1 MSYNKSMNY
10 LRKINIYIKLS
21 LLSFIFVPFLVDANS
36 ANFPNGIL
44 LKSTDNPKVYYIENG
59 TRRPIESPN
68 MLRSQ
73 FRWEDLVVST
83 SVEVDAIPMGAEMT
97 YRDGSLLSNRGSVYV
112 ISDGARRPIES
123 SGTFLQKGY
132 KWSNVI
138 AVSDAELAPHPQ
150 GAILTA
156 NDKHPNGSLLVG
168 PGGAVFVIKN
178 GQRRYI
184 PSPLIFEARYRWE
197 SLINVSEGDLNT
209 YPQGENE
216 FYPDGLLISSA
227 TGVYMMQNNVRQP
240 ITSPEIFESYGL
252 NWGQVRRATDFELSI
267 IPVSGAFN
275 TVKTYR
281 EGSLVGAHSGAI
293 YRVANDGTLRYIS
306 SPNIFNSQGF
316 SWQSVVR
323 LPDRVVNQYNRA
335 GRIGFVNGALISY
348 NGGVY
353 LIENGLKRP
362 IPSPAVFNARGF
374 RWNNVIA
381 VSEDEFNSNTMGK
394 ALSDI
399 QSASL
404 DGYTIPATSGRTARE
419 QHLPLN
425 CIQTA
430 EDWEKEIT
438 NHYVRSNTP
447 DSARNGLLRTGG
459 AFSVECPAGSFN
471 SSYGPFSVEE
481 EKYYINMRW
490 NYVRWYEATSNLSQN
505 ITASSDRIP
514 VNNASDFPS
523 TGWVIIQGERNE
535 IVAYSGKDGN
545 SLIVS
550 KVKDDKGNDI
560 LQRGVDSPAVA
571 SVPRSHNAGSVVQEV
586 YIYRAATASTPNVWR
601 GRPRTA
607 LLPNTDQ
614 AKRWHRGRKVL
625 VTNPA
630 NGKRVVASIIESGP
644 AIFTNRVSGL
654 SPEAML
660 ELGAVTDTNLEY
672 GFMIDQSIPVGPLQ

>member
-1 MSYNKSMNY
+1 MIYLCYIMSYNKSMNY

-36 ANFPNGIL
+36 VNFPNGIL

-156 NDKHPNGSLLVG
+156 NDKHPNGSLLVS

-178 GQRRYI
+178 SQRRYI

-281 EGSLVGAHSGAI
+281 EGSLVGSHSGAI

-323 LPDRVVNQYNRA
+323 LPDRVVNQYNIA

-419 QHLPLN
+419 QHLPLSCN
-425 CIQTA
+425 
-430 EDWEKEIT
+430 ET
-438 NHYVRSNTP
+438 NTDHYSRANSPMSTW
-447 DSARNGLLRTGG
+447 NGLLTSGG
-459 AFSVECPAGSFN
+459 AFAIRCPDGSRN
-471 SSYGPFSVEE
+471 SSYAPFSVEE

-490 NYVRWYEATSNLSQN
+490 NYVRWYEATSTLTQN
-505 ITASSDRIP
+505 ISATADRIP
-514 VNNASDFPS
+514 VANINEFPTPS
-523 TGWVIIQGERNE
+523 PTTPTYWVNINGEF
-535 IVAYSGKDGN
+535 IAYNGKDGN

-550 KVKDDKGNDI
+550 
-560 LQRGVDSPAVA
+560 QRGVSPAL
-571 SVPRSHNAGSVVQEV
+571 SPRQHSINSTVQEV
-586 YIYRAATASTPNVWR
+586 YEYRSGTWR
-601 GRPRTA
+601 GRTRSANLNGSSAQTNA
-607 LLPNTDQ
+607 AIN
-614 AKRWHRGRKVL
+614 WHRGRKVL